1 MNNYFKYFTKK
12 EKYLLIFYFFMV
24 LIITTGITYSYFLV
38 ADSAEKDSTKVYAGR
53 LDVNYIQGNEV
64 STDILDP
71 IEEPGF
77 NTTKNVY
84 RNRFG
89 VSSDG
94 TLEQT
99 VSINFNILKN
109 EFSNDMIRY
118 AIYNSN
124 GTRLSTGY
132 LNQGFT
138 TMIDNLYFKPVE
150 TREFVLIIWL
160 ESKPYEQF
168 EQGNKLSGTIVIES
182 RQYGY

>member
-1 MNNYFKYFTKK
+1 
-12 EKYLLIFYFFMV
+12 
-24 LIITTGITYSYFLV
+24 
-38 ADSAEKDSTKVYAGR
+38 
-53 LDVNYIQGNEV
+53 
-64 STDILDP
+64 
-71 IEEPGF
+71 
-77 NTTKNVY
+77 
-84 RNRFG
+84 
-89 VSSDG
+89 
-94 TLEQT
+94 
-99 VSINFNILKN
+99 
-109 EFSNDMIRY
+109 MIRY